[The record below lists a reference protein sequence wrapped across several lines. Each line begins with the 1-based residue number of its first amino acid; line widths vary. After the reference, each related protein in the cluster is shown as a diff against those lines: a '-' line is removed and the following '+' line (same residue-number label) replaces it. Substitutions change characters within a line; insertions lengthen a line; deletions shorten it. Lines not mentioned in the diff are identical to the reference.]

1 MRSLCCLC
9 LTIFLSLG
17 LPSPCRGG
25 FGATNT
31 VIFASTDDSDED
43 GLEDAIEEEIGTDP
57 FEPDSDGD
65 DWDDFAEFINQT
77 DPNDPN
83 DFPRTSIIATDG
95 AGTGDPGL
103 RLKIKELLTAHRVRN
118 GTSPNNN
125 PNGILSLDYYYLK
138 GNLPDLAVKLQR
150 SDLKSGSYLL
160 LWRHLLRWNPLGN
173 EQRYT
178 VSVKTDDGHTVLTWQ
193 TPEPV
198 GTTWSHVGL
207 PFVVKPAEEGKVL
220 TLSVTPESGGMQ
232 YAVADFAVVSA
243 GIEADVD
250 RDGHIAR
257 DERPKGG
264 RPLRHWVNDDDDHG
278 EWQGQADLP
287 GLTVSS
293 DHASPGVDGLR
304 DLVDFMPINLNLA
317 RVIRLLPP
325 TDGFDYFLRN
335 EDRAV
340 QVVLTSLSPAA
351 AGTIH
356 RNPDLRTFGNDLD
369 GPIATAEVL
378 MPDNQGR
385 IALPLTFVE
394 RLRDRGNG
402 VLLLEGTRTTHRPLW
417 VEIFQHGRCV
427 AKLEQPLA
435 VGPVESMYRHV
446 DLSGVARE
454 FSGRPAERPKK
465 PRLHQIDE
473 PAGRPDIESS
483 DRWVVMI
490 HGYNVPADSARSWHA
505 ETFKRLHVM
514 GSDARFV
521 GVTWNGDT
529 GLDYHKAVF
538 QAFQTGDE
546 VPRALGFLDASRTT
560 LIAHSLGNIVASQA
574 VQAGFTPACYF
585 MLNAA
590 LPIEALAGE
599 ADLSLQAT
607 AMTEHRWRPYP
618 RKLYA
623 SDWSRIFSADDPR
636 STYTWINCFSRIRS
650 AGNVINCFSP
660 GEDVTNCP
668 PETQSASVLA
678 TLWAGRSV
686 DYGVWKTQELLKGVG
701 ANRSLAMLAM
711 ERSQGGWG
719 FNLGWRGRF
728 VPHGPDKAAGGHYE
742 LVDPVTAGKLSPH
755 LLRIYPFFRHFREIR
770 IHYPGPMRLS
780 PLLNLQDLRYDLL
793 ARGIPSQSYA
803 AWAEPVPGM
812 ANLDLEQTGR
822 NPAARWPTDG
832 HTDKKRSHRW
842 LHSDFKNVA
851 LPFVHPLFAT
861 MSQTP
866 AHR

>member
-1 MRSLCCLC
+1 MYES
-9 LTIFLSLG
+9 
-17 LPSPCRGG
+17 
-25 FGATNT
+25 A
-31 VIFASTDDSDED
+31 DDSDED

-57 FEPDSDGD
+57 FEPDTDSDG
-65 DWDDFAEFINQT
+65 WDDFVEFINQT

-83 DFPRTSIIATDG
+83 DLPRTSIIATDVG
-95 AGTGDPGL
+95 ATGDPGL
-103 RLKIKELLTAHRVRN
+103 RLRIKELLMAHRVSN
-118 GTSPNNN
+118 GLSPNKN
-125 PNGILSLDYYYLK
+125 PDGFLSLNYYYLK
-138 GNLPDLAVKLQR
+138 GNLPDLAVKSQR
-150 SDLKSGSYLL
+150 SDLKSGSYLM

-178 VSVKTDDGHTVLTWQ
+178 VSIRTDDGHTILTWQ

-207 PFVVKPAEEGKVL
+207 PFVVKPSEEGKML
-220 TLSVTPESGGMQ
+220 TLSVTPEIGGMQ
-232 YAVADFAVVSA
+232 YVVSDFTVVSA
-243 GIEADVD
+243 GIEVDVD

-264 RPLRHWVNDDDDHG
+264 RPLRHWVNDDDDQG
-278 EWQGQADLP
+278 EWQGQADFP
-287 GLTVSS
+287 GLTASS
-293 DHASPGVDGLR
+293 DHANPGVDGLR

-317 RVIRLLPP
+317 RVIRLMPP
-325 TDGFDYFLRN
+325 ADGFEYFLRN
-335 EDRAV
+335 EDRAA
-340 QVVLTSLSPAA
+340 QVVLTGLSPAA

-356 RNPDLRTFGNDLD
+356 RNPDLRTFGSNLD
-369 GPIATAEVL
+369 GPVTAAEVL
-378 MPDNQGR
+378 TADTRGR
-385 IALPLTFVE
+385 IALPQIFVE
-394 RLRDRGNG
+394 RLRDRGHG
-402 VLLLEGTRTTHRPLW
+402 VILLEATRPTNLPLW
-417 VEIFQHGRCV
+417 IEIFQHGRRV
-427 AKLEQPLA
+427 ASIEQSLA
-435 VGPVESMYRHV
+435 VCTVEAMYRHV

-473 PAGRPDIESS
+473 PAGLPDGESS

-490 HGYNVPADSARSWHA
+490 HGYNVPADAARSWHA
-505 ETFKRLHVM
+505 ETFKRLRAM
-514 GSDARFV
+514 GNDARFV

-546 VPRALGFLDASRTT
+546 IPRALGFLDASRTT

-574 VQAGFTPACYF
+574 VQAGFTPASYF

-599 ADLSLQAT
+599 ADLSVQTT
-607 AMTEHRWRPYP
+607 AMTEQRWRPYP

-623 SDWSRIFSADDPR
+623 SDWSKMYPADDTR
-636 STYTWINCFSRIRS
+636 STYTWIDCFNRVRS
-650 AGNVINCFSP
+650 AGIAINCFSP

-668 PETQSASVLA
+668 AEIESASVLA

-728 VPHGPDKAAGGHYE
+728 VPHGPGKAAGGHYE
-742 LVDPVTAGKLSPH
+742 LVDPATAGKLSPQQ
-755 LLRIYPFFRHFREIR
+755 LRIYPFFRHFREIR
-770 IHYPGPMRLS
+770 IHFPGPMKLS
-780 PLLNLQDLRYDLL
+780 PLLNLKDLRYDLL
-793 ARGIPSQSYA
+793 ARGIPAQSYA
-803 AWAEPVPGM
+803 AGAEPVPGM
-812 ANLDLEQTGR
+812 TNLDLEQAGR
-822 NPAARWPTDG
+822 NPVLRWPAGG
-832 HTDKKRSHRW
+832 HTDKKRLHRW

-851 LPFVHPLFAT
+851 LPFVHPLFIT
-861 MSQTP
+861 MSQP
-866 AHR
+866 SVQR

>member
-1 MRSLCCLC
+1 MYES
-9 LTIFLSLG
+9 
-17 LPSPCRGG
+17 
-25 FGATNT
+25 A
-31 VIFASTDDSDED
+31 DDSDED

-57 FEPDSDGD
+57 FEPDTDSDG
-65 DWDDFAEFINQT
+65 WDDFVEFINQT

-83 DFPRTSIIATDG
+83 DLPRTSIIATDVG
-95 AGTGDPGL
+95 ATGDPGL
-103 RLKIKELLTAHRVRN
+103 RLRIKELLMAHRVSN
-118 GTSPNNN
+118 GLSPNKN
-125 PNGILSLDYYYLK
+125 PDGFLSLNYYYLK
-138 GNLPDLAVKLQR
+138 GNLPDLAVKSQR
-150 SDLKSGSYLL
+150 SDLKSGSYLM

-178 VSVKTDDGHTVLTWQ
+178 VSIRTDDGHTILTWQ

-207 PFVVKPAEEGKVL
+207 PFVVKPSEEGKML
-220 TLSVTPESGGMQ
+220 TLSVTPEIGGMQ
-232 YAVADFAVVSA
+232 YVVSDFTVVSA
-243 GIEADVD
+243 GIEVDVD

-264 RPLRHWVNDDDDHG
+264 RPLRHWVNDDDDQG
-278 EWQGQADLP
+278 EWQGQADFP
-287 GLTVSS
+287 GLTASS
-293 DHASPGVDGLR
+293 DHANPGVDGLR

-317 RVIRLLPP
+317 RVIRLMPP
-325 TDGFDYFLRN
+325 ADGFEYFLRN
-335 EDRAV
+335 EDRAA
-340 QVVLTSLSPAA
+340 QVVLTGLSPAA

-356 RNPDLRTFGNDLD
+356 RNPDLRTFGSNLD
-369 GPIATAEVL
+369 GPVTAAEVL
-378 MPDNQGR
+378 TADTRGR
-385 IALPLTFVE
+385 IALPQIFVE
-394 RLRDRGNG
+394 RLRDRGHG
-402 VLLLEGTRTTHRPLW
+402 VILLEATRPTNLPLW
-417 VEIFQHGRCV
+417 IEIFQYGRRV
-427 AKLEQPLA
+427 ASIEQSLA
-435 VGPVESMYRHV
+435 VCSVEAMYRHV

-473 PAGRPDIESS
+473 PAGLPDGESS

-490 HGYNVPADSARSWHA
+490 HGYNVPADAARSWHA
-505 ETFKRLHVM
+505 ETFKRLRAM
-514 GSDARFV
+514 GNDARFV

-546 VPRALGFLDASRTT
+546 IPRALGFLDASRTT

-574 VQAGFTPACYF
+574 VQAGFTPASYF

-599 ADLSLQAT
+599 ADLSVQAA
-607 AMTEHRWRPYP
+607 AMTERRWRSYP

-623 SDWSRIFSADDPR
+623 SDWSKNYPTDDTR
-636 STYTWINCFSRIRS
+636 STYTWTNCFNRVRT
-650 AGNVINCFSP
+650 AGIVVNCFSP

-668 PETQSASVLA
+668 PEIESASVLA
-678 TLWAGRSV
+678 TLWAGRNV

-728 VPHGPDKAAGGHYE
+728 VPHGPGKADGGHYE
-742 LVDPVTAGKLSPH
+742 LVDPVTAGKLSSQQ
-755 LLRIYPFFRHFREIR
+755 LRIYPFFRHFREIR
-770 IHYPGPMRLS
+770 IHFPGPMKLS
-780 PLLNLQDLRYDLL
+780 PLLNLKDLRYDLL
-793 ARGIPSQSYA
+793 ARGIPAQSYA
-803 AWAEPVPGM
+803 AGAESVPGM
-812 ANLDLEQTGR
+812 ANLDLEQAGR
-822 NPAARWPTDG
+822 NPVLRWPAGG
-832 HTDKKRSHRW
+832 HTDKKRLHRW

-851 LPFVHPLFAT
+851 LPFVHPLFIT
-861 MSQTP
+861 MSQP
-866 AHR
+866 SVQR

>member
-1 MRSLCCLC
+1 MYE
-9 LTIFLSLG
+9 
-17 LPSPCRGG
+17 P
-25 FGATNT
+25 A
-31 VIFASTDDSDED
+31 DDSDED

-57 FEPDSDGD
+57 FEPDTDSDG
-65 DWDDFAEFINQT
+65 WDDFVEFINQT

-83 DFPRTSIIATDG
+83 DLPRTSIIATDV
-95 AGTGDPGL
+95 AATGDPGL
-103 RLKIKELLTAHRVRN
+103 RLRIKELLMAHRVRN
-118 GTSPNNN
+118 GSSPNKN
-125 PNGILSLDYYYLK
+125 PDGFLSLNYYYLK
-138 GNLPDLAVKLQR
+138 GNLPDLAVKSQR
-150 SDLKSGSYLL
+150 SDLKSGSYLM

-178 VSVKTDDGHTVLTWQ
+178 VSIRTDDGHTILTWQ

-207 PFVVKPAEEGKVL
+207 PFVVKPSEEGKML
-220 TLSVTPESGGMQ
+220 TLSVTPEIGGMQ
-232 YAVADFAVVSA
+232 YVVADFTVVSA
-243 GIEADVD
+243 GIEVDVD

-264 RPLRHWVNDDDDHG
+264 RPLRHWVNDDDDQG

-287 GLTVSS
+287 GLTASS
-293 DHASPGVDGLR
+293 DHANPGVDGLR

-317 RVIRLLPP
+317 RVIRLMPP
-325 TDGFDYFLRN
+325 ADGFEYFLRN
-335 EDRAV
+335 EDRAA
-340 QVVLTSLSPAA
+340 QVVLTGLSPAA

-356 RNPDLRTFGNDLD
+356 RNPDLRTFGSNLD
-369 GPIATAEVL
+369 GPVTAAEVL
-378 MPDNQGR
+378 TADTQGR
-385 IALPLTFVE
+385 IALPQIFVE
-394 RLRDRGNG
+394 RLRDRGHG
-402 VLLLEGTRTTHRPLW
+402 VILLEATRPTNRPLW
-417 VEIFQHGRCV
+417 IEISQYGRRV
-427 AKLEQPLA
+427 ASIEQSLA
-435 VGPVESMYRHV
+435 VCSVEAMYRHV

-454 FSGRPAERPKK
+454 FSGRPAERPKT

-473 PAGRPDIESS
+473 PAGLPDGESS

-490 HGYNVPADSARSWHA
+490 HGYNVPADAARSWHA
-505 ETFKRLHVM
+505 ETFKRLRAM
-514 GSDARFV
+514 GNDARFV

-546 VPRALGFLDASRTT
+546 IPRALGFLDASRTT

-574 VQAGFTPACYF
+574 VQAGFTPASYF

-599 ADLSLQAT
+599 ADLSVQST
-607 AMTEHRWRPYP
+607 AMTEQRWRPYP

-623 SDWSRIFSADDPR
+623 SDWSKMYPADDTR
-636 STYTWINCFSRIRS
+636 STYTWINCFNRVRS
-650 AGNVINCFSP
+650 AGIAINCFSP

-668 PETQSASVLA
+668 AETESASVLA
-678 TLWAGRSV
+678 TLWAGRNV

-728 VPHGPDKAAGGHYE
+728 VPHGLGKAAGGHYE
-742 LVDPVTAGKLSPH
+742 LVDPVTAGKLSSQQ
-755 LLRIYPFFRHFREIR
+755 LRIYPFFRHFREIR
-770 IHYPGPMRLS
+770 IHFPGPMKLS
-780 PLLNLQDLRYDLL
+780 PLLNLKDLRYDLL
-793 ARGIPSQSYA
+793 ARGIPAQSYA
-803 AWAEPVPGM
+803 AGAEPVPGM
-812 ANLDLEQTGR
+812 TNLDLEQAGR
-822 NPAARWPTDG
+822 NPAVRWPAGG
-832 HTDKKRSHRW
+832 HTDKKRLHRW

-851 LPFVHPLFAT
+851 LPFVHPLFST
-861 MSQTP
+861 MSQP
-866 AHR
+866 SVQR

>member
-1 MRSLCCLC
+1 MRCLCYLC

-17 LPSPCRGG
+17 LASPCRGG
-25 FGATNT
+25 FSANKR
-31 VIFASTDDSDED
+31 VMYEPADDSDED

-57 FEPDSDGD
+57 FEPDTDSDG
-65 DWDDFAEFINQT
+65 WDDFVEFINQT

-83 DFPRTSIIATDG
+83 DLPRTSIIATDV
-95 AGTGDPGL
+95 AATGDPGL
-103 RLKIKELLTAHRVRN
+103 RLRIKELLMAHRVRN
-118 GTSPNNN
+118 GSSPNKN
-125 PNGILSLDYYYLK
+125 PDGFLSLNYYYLK
-138 GNLPDLAVKLQR
+138 GNLPDLAVKSQR
-150 SDLKSGSYLL
+150 SDLKSGSYLM

-178 VSVKTDDGHTVLTWQ
+178 VSIRTDDGHTILTWQ

-207 PFVVKPAEEGKVL
+207 PFVVKPSEEGKML
-220 TLSVTPESGGMQ
+220 TLSVTPEIGGMQ
-232 YAVADFAVVSA
+232 YVVADFTVVSA
-243 GIEADVD
+243 GIEVDVD

-264 RPLRHWVNDDDDHG
+264 RPLRHWVNDDDDQG

-287 GLTVSS
+287 GLTASS
-293 DHASPGVDGLR
+293 DHANPGVDGLR

-317 RVIRLLPP
+317 RVIRLMPP
-325 TDGFDYFLRN
+325 ADGFEYFLRN
-335 EDRAV
+335 EDRAA
-340 QVVLTSLSPAA
+340 QVVLTGLSPAA

-356 RNPDLRTFGNDLD
+356 RNPDLRTFGSNLD
-369 GPIATAEVL
+369 GPVTAAEVL
-378 MPDNQGR
+378 TADTQGR
-385 IALPLTFVE
+385 IALPQIFVE
-394 RLRDRGNG
+394 RLRDRGHG
-402 VLLLEGTRTTHRPLW
+402 VILLEATRPTNRPLW
-417 VEIFQHGRCV
+417 IEISQYGRRV
-427 AKLEQPLA
+427 ASIEQSLA
-435 VGPVESMYRHV
+435 VCSVEAMYRHV

-454 FSGRPAERPKK
+454 FSGRPAERPKT

-473 PAGRPDIESS
+473 PAGLPDGESS

-490 HGYNVPADSARSWHA
+490 HGYNVPADAARSWHA
-505 ETFKRLHVM
+505 ETFKRLRAM
-514 GSDARFV
+514 GNDARFV

-546 VPRALGFLDASRTT
+546 IPRALGFLDASRTT

-574 VQAGFTPACYF
+574 VQAGFTPASYF

-599 ADLSLQAT
+599 ADLSVQST
-607 AMTEHRWRPYP
+607 AMTEQRWRPYP

-623 SDWSRIFSADDPR
+623 SDWSKMYPADDTR
-636 STYTWINCFSRIRS
+636 STYTWINCFNRVRS
-650 AGNVINCFSP
+650 AGIAINCFSP

-668 PETQSASVLA
+668 AETESASVLA
-678 TLWAGRSV
+678 TLWAGRNV

-728 VPHGPDKAAGGHYE
+728 VPHGLGKAAGGHYE
-742 LVDPVTAGKLSPH
+742 LVDPVTAGKLSSQQ
-755 LLRIYPFFRHFREIR
+755 LRIYPFFRHFREIR
-770 IHYPGPMRLS
+770 IHFPGPMKLS
-780 PLLNLQDLRYDLL
+780 PLLNLKDLRYDLL
-793 ARGIPSQSYA
+793 ARGIPAQSYA
-803 AWAEPVPGM
+803 AGAEPVPGM
-812 ANLDLEQTGR
+812 TNLDLEQAGR
-822 NPAARWPTDG
+822 NPAVRWPAGG
-832 HTDKKRSHRW
+832 HTDKKRLHRW

-851 LPFVHPLFAT
+851 LPFVHPLFST
-861 MSQTP
+861 MSQP
-866 AHR
+866 SVQR